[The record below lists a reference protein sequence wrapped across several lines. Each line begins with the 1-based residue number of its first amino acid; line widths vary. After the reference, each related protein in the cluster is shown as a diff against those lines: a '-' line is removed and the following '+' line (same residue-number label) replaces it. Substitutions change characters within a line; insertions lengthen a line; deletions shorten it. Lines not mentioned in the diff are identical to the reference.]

1 MIILDTNVVSAFM
14 QREPDPRVIVWFNGV
29 HSGSVWTTAITVM
42 EIRFGIEILVP
53 SRRRRTLEDAFEKSL
68 KEELENRV
76 LPFDEAA
83 ARAASSFAAVRRR
96 AGRPA
101 ETHDVEIAGI
111 VAAQRATL
119 ATRDVGDFE
128 GLGLRIVN
136 PWAS

>member
-14 QREPDPRVIVWFNGV
+14 QREPDPRVVAWFNDV
-29 HSGSVWTTAITVM
+29 HPQSVWTTAITVL

-68 KEELENRV
+68 TEELENRV

-83 ARAASSFAAVRRR
+83 ARAASSFAADRRR

-111 VAAQRATL
+111 VAAHRATL

-128 GLGLRIVN
+128 GLGLRIIN
-136 PWAS
+136 PWSG